1 VGGIGAE
8 KPAQE
13 PGLHHGRSPRDDST
27 RSRERIVG
35 ALVSFGSPRGQRR
48 RVPAIPRRRKAR
60 GAHDAAALPGHAV
73 DARHR
78 CIAIAT
84 DAVDGR
90 PPRVAESALVA
101 TLVNPRDGLFDR
113 LLNRPISQAITPR
126 LLRLPVTPNQVTL
139 LSLAV
144 GGRAT

>member
-1 VGGIGAE
+1 MEGVPATTRRGPERGSSALLCRSAPLVGNVGE
-8 KPAQE
+8 
-13 PGLHHGRSPRDDST
+13 SPRFLEGGRRAGHTTRPRCPGTRST
-27 RSRERIVG
+27 RVTG
-35 ALVSFGSPRGQRR
+35 AS
-48 RVPAIPRRRKAR
+48 
-60 GAHDAAALPGHAV
+60 
-73 DARHR
+73 
-78 CIAIAT
+78 IAIAT
-84 DAVDGR
+84 DAAEGR